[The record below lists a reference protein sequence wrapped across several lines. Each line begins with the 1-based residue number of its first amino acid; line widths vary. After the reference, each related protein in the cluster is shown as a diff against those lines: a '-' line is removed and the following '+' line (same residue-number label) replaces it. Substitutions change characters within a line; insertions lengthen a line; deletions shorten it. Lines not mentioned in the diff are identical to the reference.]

1 MLQEYL
7 EIVENPKYGYGK
19 NLNPCINCRIFML
32 QKAKELMKK
41 LKCDF
46 IATGEVL
53 GQRPMSQYKQALI
66 NIDKETK
73 LEGKILRPLSSKFLP
88 ETQAQKKKL
97 IDITKFPSIIGRA
110 RNIQIELAKRFNI
123 KFPSPAGGCLL
134 CDKNYSSKLKDI
146 IENKKLENEK
156 ILQEEIQLLSIGR
169 HFRKNGKIILGRN
182 KEENE
187 NLENLGKIIKWN
199 IIIPKTSGPSAIFK
213 NADDKNLAEKLI
225 EAYSSKDLTKREQ
238 FNNIKIG

>member
-1 MLQEYL
+1 MLE
-7 EIVENPKYGYGK
+7 
-19 NLNPCINCRIFML
+19 
-32 QKAKELMKK
+32 KAKELMKK
-41 LKCDF
+41 YKCDF

-53 GQRPMSQYKQALI
+53 GQRPMSQYKQALL
-66 NIDKETK
+66 NIEKEAK
-73 LEGKILRPLSSKFLP
+73 LGGRILRPLSAKLLP

-156 ILQEEIQLLSIGR
+156 ILPEDIQLLSIGR
-169 HFRKNGKIILGRN
+169 HFRSCGKIVLGRN
-182 KEENE
+182 EAE
-187 NLENLGKIIKWN
+187 NLKLEQLNKKIGFEL
-199 IIIPKTSGPSAIFK
+199 IIPSKPGPTAIFQNIK
-213 NADDKNLAEKLI
+213 DKNLAEKLI